1 MNDISCPGFCC
12 CWTLCPVSSRRYQAS
27 AFAATCH
34 HCDCGC
40 IFHTSSV
47 GPWFFGLGFLMAETL
62 LVVDTCPCGVV
73 LFARSKEKCTH
84 QSVEF
89 IKEWDFHRSLIYE
102 TANCLLWL
110 FREKVNMSNKALS
123 WLSVQSYGAYI
134 VHLPLMILIQYLFDE
149 VWMGAFGKFMFV
161 GVVTTLLSFTLTWL
175 LRLLPGVKR
184 II

>member
-1 MNDISCPGFCC
+1 MVYGWEPLASLCSSVLSQLYCHSPSHGYCACCGSEKGFMNDISCPGFCC

-62 LVVDTCPCGVV
+62 LVVDTSPCGVV

-102 TANCLLWL
+102 TANRLLW
-110 FREKVNMSNKALS
+110 
-123 WLSVQSYGAYI
+123 
-134 VHLPLMILIQYLFDE
+134 P
-149 VWMGAFGKFMFV
+149 
-161 GVVTTLLSFTLTWL
+161 
-175 LRLLPGVKR
+175 
-184 II
+184 